1 MKPGYKI
8 TLRDLETPGNIEKLR
23 HDKVSRETL
32 SKEMYRLTEGASTQ
46 QRNELMSKLH
56 DRSEK

>member
-32 SKEMYRLTEGASTQ
+32 SKEMYKLTDGASQEFRT
-46 QRNELMSKLH
+46 NLMSRLH
-56 DRSEK
+56 DLEKK